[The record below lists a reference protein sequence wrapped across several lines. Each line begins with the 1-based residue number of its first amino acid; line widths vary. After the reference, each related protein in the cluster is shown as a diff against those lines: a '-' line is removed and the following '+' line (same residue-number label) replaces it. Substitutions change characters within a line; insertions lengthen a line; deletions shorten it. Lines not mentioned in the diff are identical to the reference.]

1 MADWL
6 LEYLPT
12 LVKENLGR
20 SATANMS
27 APATRGS
34 SVAKT
39 ALGAADLAAG
49 AVGMAAKK
57 LMERESN
64 VASSVYVFPI
74 LPKRTDEAKRIVQK
88 LKGPRKQ
95 DHEESRRNLGI
106 TKERMWIQHMPDQDL
121 AIMYHEAENLDP
133 VLQGLVE
140 SKDPLDLWIRD
151 QLTVQGLDPSQ
162 LTAEPLFTW
171 PSTDASPSTEIEPVP
186 SQSPW

>member
-20 SATANMS
+20 SAAADES
-27 APATRGS
+27 APASSGR

-39 ALGAADLAAG
+39 VLGAAGLAAG
-49 AVGMAAKK
+49 AAGMAAKK

-88 LKGPRKQ
+88 LQGPGKQ
-95 DHEESRRNLGI
+95 DHGESRRNLGI
-106 TKERMWIQHMPDQDL
+106 TEERMWIQHMPDQDL
-121 AIMYHEAENLDP
+121 AIMYLEAKISIRS
-133 VLQGLVE
+133 
-140 SKDPLDLWIRD
+140 SKGWRNRKIRWISGSE
-151 QLTVQGLDPSQ
+151 TN
-162 LTAEPLFTW
+162 
-171 PSTDASPSTEIEPVP
+171 
-186 SQSPW
+186 